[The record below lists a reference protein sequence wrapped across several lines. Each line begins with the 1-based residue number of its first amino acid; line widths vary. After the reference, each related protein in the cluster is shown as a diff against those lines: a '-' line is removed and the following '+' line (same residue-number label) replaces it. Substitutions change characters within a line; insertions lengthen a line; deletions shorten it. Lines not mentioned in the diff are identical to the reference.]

1 VPEPPEDQETLHQHV
16 VKLKSGIRE
25 LTHEINNPL
34 GVIRMAAY
42 FLEHAEV
49 DAEKQDHYLDVI
61 NQSLDKVDEMLK
73 RLKNLRESVPVDD
86 VPDFAKKPGEQ
97 PDSKP

>member
-1 VPEPPEDQETLHQHV
+1 VPEPPGNQETLHQHV

-34 GVIRMAAY
+34 GVIRMATY

-49 DAEKQDHYLDVI
+49 NAEKQGHYLGVI

-86 VPDFAKKPGEQ
+86 VPDFSRGSGEQ